1 MPLLVWRSGI
11 NYLGKPDLLSSLIT
25 EPENSLIYPEVF
37 ASTAK
42 THASEYCHDG
52 VHHARRRGTQWG
64 ACLLNPIPRLRAA
77 AALHPACIMT
87 VKMNHDHLRYTFVDD
102 EIVPMYEDQRRF
114 PWH

>member
-52 VHHARRRGTQWG
+52 VHHARRRGTQ
-64 ACLLNPIPRLRAA
+64 
-77 AALHPACIMT
+77 
-87 VKMNHDHLRYTFVDD
+87 
-102 EIVPMYEDQRRF
+102 
-114 PWH
+114 